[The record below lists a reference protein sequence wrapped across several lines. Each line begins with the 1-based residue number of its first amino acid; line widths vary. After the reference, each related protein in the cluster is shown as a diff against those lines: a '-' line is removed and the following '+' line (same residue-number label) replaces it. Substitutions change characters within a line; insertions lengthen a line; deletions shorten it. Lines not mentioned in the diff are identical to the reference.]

1 MADFVAAFEPAQG
14 LVYLPDVAALEWA
27 CHCAYFADD
36 AAKLDFGRL
45 TQIPPEQYPDLILRT
60 HPACHLVRSSYP
72 IAAIWQVHQPGAA
85 CDFHIDLDS
94 GPCVALVSRKDDVVR
109 VNELT
114 EAEAAWLHVLQA
126 GAPLGDATAA
136 TLKCYENFDLHAAL
150 LNLVAQ
156 DVLTGFDLRT
166 K

>member
-1 MADFVAAFEPAQG
+1 M
-14 LVYLPDVAALEWA
+14 
-27 CHCAYFADD
+27 
-36 AAKLDFGRL
+36 
-45 TQIPPEQYPDLILRT
+45 
-60 HPACHLVRSSYP
+60 RSSYP